1 MGNLDKKKLIYRQFR
16 QENTFVYFFQKNY
29 VINNL
34 DRKNMF
40 MGNLDRN
47 NMYMGNLVR
56 K

>member
-1 MGNLDKKKLIYRQFR
+1 MGNLDKEKLIYRQFR

-29 VINNL
+29 VMGNL
-34 DRKNMF
+34 DRKNIII
-40 MGNLDRN
+40 GNLDIN